1 MFLTIA
7 LYTRVQ
13 SFLLRGDQIFQ
24 PLGQEFFSVL
34 LDTFKPLLTLMT
46 LPAEYPETGTLVT
59 LQFDGLPAA
68 QLTAVCIRVCTSLE
82 NSVQHPLLSTTEFQK
97 R

>member
-1 MFLTIA
+1 MSLPRA

-34 LDTFKPLLTLMT
+34 LDTFKPLLILIK
-46 LPAEYPETGTLVT
+46 LPAEYPETDTLVT
-59 LQFDGLPAA
+59 LQLDGLPAA
-68 QLTAVCIRVCTSLE
+68 QLTAAIVCYNMVCVSVRVKLR
-82 NSVQHPLLSTTEFQK
+82 V
-97 R
+97 

>member
-1 MFLTIA
+1 MLLVMA

-34 LDTFKPLLTLMT
+34 LDTFKPLVTLTT

-68 QLTAVCIRVCTSLE
+68 QLAAVCMYMRKSR
-82 NSVQHPLLSTTEFQK
+82 EF
-97 R
+97 